1 MRTMNA
7 NDQNSERVR
16 FITSLA
22 KRLHVS
28 RQSINYWRR
37 RPDAPQKQ
45 ADGWD
50 VLAWQDYMRRH
61 NLHQNSML
69 PASEAAS
76 ELAEALRS
84 RLPAQ
89 IRRDELRR
97 FCKFMLPV
105 IPVFFGSHLPSAKP
119 AV

>member
-1 MRTMNA
+1 MKA
-7 NDQNSERVR
+7 NDPNPQRVR

-22 KRLHVS
+22 QRLHVS
-28 RQSINYWRR
+28 RQSINHWRR
-37 RPDAPQKQ
+37 RPDAPHKQ

-61 NLHQNSML
+61 KLNQNSML
-69 PASEAAS
+69 PSSEAIS
-76 ELAEALRS
+76 ELTEALRS
-84 RLPAQ
+84 RLPVE

-97 FCKFMLPV
+97 FLNFVLPV
-105 IPVFFGSHLPSAKP
+105 IPVFFGSHLPSTKL